1 MLEEWMASTRSRRAA
16 GALLLAAAALGAC
29 NGDEAGGGGRRL
41 AASGP
46 GGIDITPAVPV
57 NLTESDLASAATFA
71 WNEFIALNWPAV
83 PQNAQPN
90 TRGFPDTSKLFGD
103 TTYHGPL
110 VWHTFRSK
118 IEIFPVPG
126 STPNGYDTTAVDYG
140 YDAAPQYT
148 YQNSYGQSGTPPW
161 INLDEN
167 DEIGLTAMY
176 AGVASGVGYT
186 NGLIL
191 FTAKANRQEYRYAA
205 GNRFFDATYAAPAK
219 KASAAYV
226 TLNSASPPA
235 GNDSIAS
242 LPDSTIEIKAAWRA
256 LGPNDDST
264 RFYRT
269 TVRYYRSQ
277 TPGDTTFVDTTFALV
292 ALHIIQKTPNQPHFV
307 FATFEQADN
316 ILSATGAR
324 VEDENGNLN
333 AGFASLSPTAPVVTS
348 TPGSDTR
355 PSTTNPDS
363 GYSRQNIQQL
373 GPPTSDSVPGS
384 RLYYRNTPDS
394 SSATSVVYYDT
405 EGPVAVNRRVH
416 PIPQTVIDANVAA
429 HAAMAAY
436 AQENNLQPA
445 VWQYYKLVNVQYTPL
460 DKPAGQPYTGADSST
475 YYLANSVVETNHNL
489 QVFSGQFQPGFT
501 GDSAGIPITVNYGTN
516 LITDWCGYN
525 TPGLGGCQTTDTPR
539 VTINGPFHNVRYSGT
554 AYNMGGC
561 MGCHGNAQLGGA
573 DFSFL
578 LLEGN
583 NTHVQ
588 TGDPDTAPLDNEKY
602 LQIFAAARA
611 APTGQPAGRPASRS
625 TSPPAN
631 PPATRPAGQ

>member
-1 MLEEWMASTRSRRAA
+1 MVNGRSKLAAVGLVLVAAVSAACPGDKKVGAGDPDPAGGITISSTVPTNLTDVTLA
-16 GALLLAAAALGAC
+16 GAA
-29 NGDEAGGGGRRL
+29 N
-41 AASGP
+41 
-46 GGIDITPAVPV
+46 
-57 NLTESDLASAATFA
+57 FA

-83 PQNAQPN
+83 AQTAQPN
-90 TRGFPDTSKLFGD
+90 TRGVADDTAHFGNPVQ
-103 TTYHGPL
+103 GPL

-118 IEIFPVPG
+118 IEIFPDTG
-126 STPNGYDTTAVDYG
+126 SIPNGYDSTAVDYG

-148 YQNSYGQSGTPPW
+148 YASNYQGPTGPVPW

-191 FTAKANRQEYRYAA
+191 FTAKGNRQEYSYVAA
-205 GNRFFDATYAAPAK
+205 NRFFDSTFGNPAK
-219 KASAAYV
+219 RASAAYV

-242 LPDSTIEIKAAWRA
+242 LPNNTIELKAAWRA
-256 LGPNDDST
+256 LAPGEDTT

-269 TVRYYRSQ
+269 TVRYYR
-277 TPGDTTFVDTTFALV
+277 PNAGGDTTFVDTTFALV
-292 ALHIIQKTPNQPHFV
+292 ALHIIQKTPGQPHFV

-316 ILSATGAR
+316 ILSATGTP
-324 VEDENGNLN
+324 VEDVNGNLN
-333 AGFASLSPTAPVVTS
+333 AAFASLPPTAPMVTS
-348 TPGSDTR
+348 QAASNPAPNGYTP
-355 PSTTNPDS
+355 
-363 GYSRQNIQQL
+363 QNIQQL
-373 GPPTSDSVPGS
+373 GPPMSDSVPGS

-394 SSATSVVYYDT
+394 QGQYYDT

-416 PIPQTVIDANVAA
+416 GIPQTVIDANVAA
-429 HAAMAAY
+429 HEAMTAY
-436 AQENNLQPA
+436 AQANNLPAA
-445 VWQYYKLVNVQYTPL
+445 VWQYYKLVNVQFTPI

-489 QVFSGQFQPGFT
+489 QVFSGQFQPGFSVVSGVDT
-501 GDSAGIPITVNYGTN
+501 TTLSYSTN
-516 LITDWCGYN
+516 LITDWCGSN
-525 TPGLGGCQTTDTPR
+525 TPGLAGCQSTDTPT
-539 VTINGPFHNVRYSGT
+539 VTVNGPFHNVRYNGT

-588 TGDPDTAPLDNEKY
+588 TADPVAAPLDTQKY
-602 LQIFAAARA
+602 LQIFAAGRA
-611 APTGQPAGRPASRS
+611 APASRP
-625 TSPPAN
+625 TGPPAN
-631 PPATRPAGQ
+631 PPASRPAGQ